1 MVIKEELLA
10 LTGNWIDAIL
20 LDYFC
25 EKCWPNKRHLI
36 RYKDI
41 KSSLLELLSTGTIS
55 QHIPHLIDK
64 GYLKRHEAKLRILEY
79 SVDFLTVIRDV
90 ELTGFTFH
98 PTDEHAETQ

>member
-25 EKCWPNKRHLI
+25 EKCWPNNRHLI

-55 QHIPHLIDK
+55 QHIPNLISR
-64 GYLKRHEAKLRILEY
+64 GYLIRHEAKERVLGY
-79 SVDFLTVIRDV
+79 SVDFSAVMRGV
-90 ELTGFTFH
+90 ESLGFVFR
-98 PTDEHAETQ
+98 PLD